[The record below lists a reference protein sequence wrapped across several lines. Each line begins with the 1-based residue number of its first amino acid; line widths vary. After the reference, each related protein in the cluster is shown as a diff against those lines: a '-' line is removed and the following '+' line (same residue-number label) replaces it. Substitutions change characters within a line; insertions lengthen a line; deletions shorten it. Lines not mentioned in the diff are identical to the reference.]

1 MASTSTAGRRQS
13 IPDPR
18 SLIPDPFTS
27 TVAIIGGGFAG
38 LSAAVALA
46 DAGVRVH
53 VFEARPT
60 LGGRAN
66 AFRDPLTGERIDN
79 GQHILAGCYY
89 ETLAFLRRIG
99 SASCLHR
106 PSTLRVPMIDE
117 RGVTSELVFPALP
130 PPLNLLAGILAWD
143 VLTLGDR
150 WAILQIGDALR
161 GIKPV
166 DPNETV
172 RQWLTRH
179 HQSARLCR
187 LFWEPL
193 ALAALNQSID
203 DASAE
208 MFVAVTSR
216 MFGNDPEGASIL
228 VPSVPLDDLYVT
240 PAVDFLAT
248 RGCEIT
254 THSKARILTG
264 DAGTVTAVRAGE
276 QDIPVAAVICAVPW
290 FALADAFVTAPRVL
304 HHTIANATALGS
316 APIVTVNLWFDG
328 WRSPAPM
335 LGLPGRVFQWIFD
348 RRVYVGNTQRHLSLI
363 SSGAEAICAKNNDEL
378 IGTAVR
384 ELREAFSDARTA
396 TLQHATVIRER
407 RATFSLKPGSPP
419 RPGIET
425 DVPGLFLAGDWIDT
439 GLPATIESAVIAGH
453 RAAAAALQC
462 LQ

>member
-228 VPSVPLDDLYVT
+228 VPSVPLDELYVT
-240 PAVDFLAT
+240 PAVDFLAA

-264 DAGTVTAVRAGE
+264 DAGTV
-276 QDIPVAAVICAVPW
+276 
-290 FALADAFVTAPRVL
+290 
-304 HHTIANATALGS
+304 
-316 APIVTVNLWFDG
+316 
-328 WRSPAPM
+328 
-335 LGLPGRVFQWIFD
+335 
-348 RRVYVGNTQRHLSLI
+348 
-363 SSGAEAICAKNNDEL
+363 
-378 IGTAVR
+378 TAVR